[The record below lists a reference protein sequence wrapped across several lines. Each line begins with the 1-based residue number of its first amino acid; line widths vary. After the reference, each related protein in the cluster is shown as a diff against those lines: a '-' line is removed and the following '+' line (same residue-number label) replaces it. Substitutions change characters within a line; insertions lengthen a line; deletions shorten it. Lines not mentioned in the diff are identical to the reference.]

1 MSRTAKIIA
10 SAVATAALSFG
21 SVGLVSASTMHVDVA
36 GTHNGWCC

>member
-21 SVGLVSASTMHVDVA
+21 SVGLVSASTMHVDA
-36 GTHNGWCC
+36 AARTGWCC

>member
-21 SVGLVSASTMHVDVA
+21 SVGVLGATTMHVDVA
-36 GTHNGWCC
+36 ANHSWCC